1 MFKDSIQL
9 VKHSIFPLFYYGQNG
24 PQSSFGVLG
33 TGFFID
39 DEGHFLTAEHVIKAK
54 APGQHFGYAGNV
66 PLVKVAGAGFTAVKI
81 LALDASKDLAL
92 GKIEIGALP
101 PLKFA
106 TTDAVIG
113 ESIGLCGYPMPMIK
127 PSSIL
132 EKAGAQAKMKLNL
145 DVTSVRQYWQPTI
158 KMDSIRKG
166 LLYNKTFK
174 SFITQHSALPGMSGG
189 PVFNLAGEIVGL
201 TSANWTR
208 KVQRNSQLH
217 TNVENGIAV
226 DLKEIN
232 EFLSQHLYKERIA
245 LA

>member
-1 MFKDSIQL
+1 MHPTLNIPLAGSNSILIQL
-9 VKHSIFPLFYYGQNG
+9 EVNKHI
-24 PQSSFGVLG
+24 
-33 TGFFID
+33 
-39 DEGHFLTAEHVIKAK
+39 
-54 APGQHFGYAGNV
+54 
-66 PLVKVAGAGFTAVKI
+66 
-81 LALDASKDLAL
+81 
-92 GKIEIGALP
+92 
-101 PLKFA
+101 
-106 TTDAVIG
+106 
-113 ESIGLCGYPMPMIK
+113 
-127 PSSIL
+127 
-132 EKAGAQAKMKLNL
+132 
-145 DVTSVRQYWQPTI
+145 
-158 KMDSIRKG
+158 
-166 LLYNKTFK
+166 NKSFK

>member
-1 MFKDSIQL
+1 MFKDSIQQI
-9 VKHSIFPLFYYGQNG
+9 KNSIFPLFYFGQNG
-24 PQSSFGVLG
+24 PHSSFGVLG

-39 DEGHFLTAEHVIKAK
+39 DQGHFLTAEHVIKAK
-54 APGQHFGYAGNV
+54 QPGQHFGYAGNV
-66 PLVKVAGAGFTAVKI
+66 PLVKIKEAGFQPVKI
-81 LALDASKDLAL
+81 IALDASKDLAL
-92 GKIEIGALP
+92 GKVDAGALP

-106 TTDAVIG
+106 TEDAVVG

-127 PSSIL
+127 PSQSIKKVG
-132 EKAGAQAKMKLNL
+132 EQSQMRLNL

-158 KMDSIRKG
+158 KMDSIKKG

-189 PVFNLAGEIVGL
+189 PVFNLNAEVVGV

-208 KVQRNSQLH
+208 KVQRSSQLH

-226 DLKEIN
+226 DLQEIN
-232 EFLSQHLYKERIA
+232 QFLETHLNSTSEIQA
-245 LA
+245 